1 MAQKNAEVKQKIE
14 EIQLLIEEKT
24 VALQT
29 QKSTNLEEDEEC
41 LNVLSLLD
49 TFDQDQLRILISQ
62 VKVYDNQNIEI
73 VWNVDDFYL

>member
-1 MAQKNAEVKQKIE
+1 MAQKNTEVKQKIE
-14 EIQLLIEEKT
+14 EIQLLIEEK
-24 VALQT
+24 VAALQT

-73 VWNVDDFYL
+73 VWNVDDFYS